1 MECRFQVTIHS
12 TYDFIHAD
20 GDDSVKKCYFCGDE
34 SQMRRRIFN
43 YGEEL
48 STDRGDEFHKKVNSL
63 TSFSVPSR
71 HVHVRKLAACSYP
84 TFNLVQAQNQ
94 KSVKRRDKGK

>member
-1 MECRFQVTIHS
+1 MILYTPMATIPSRSVTFAA
-12 TYDFIHAD
+12 TK
-20 GDDSVKKCYFCGDE
+20 VK
-34 SQMRRRIFN
+34 
-43 YGEEL
+43 
-48 STDRGDEFHKKVNSL
+48 RGDEFSTMLKNFQLIEATNFTKKVNSL